1 MEIFEDALL
10 DDENRLTVTIT
21 LEDDSKIECVVL
33 SIFEAGERNYIA
45 VLPEEENEE
54 ESQVYLYRYEEDN
67 DSSPVL
73 SNIETDEEYEI
84 VADAFDEILD
94 EEEFYEM
101 NGEDDIE

>member
-1 MEIFEDALL
+1 MEIFEDALF
-10 DDENRLTVTIT
+10 DDENKSTVTIT
-21 LEDDSKIECVVL
+21 LEDNTEIECVVL

-54 ESQVYLYRYEEDN
+54 ESQVYLYRYEEEDGT
-67 DSSPVL
+67 PIL

-84 VADAFDEILD
+84 AADAFDEILD

>member
-1 MEIFEDALL
+1 MEIFEDALF
-10 DDENRLTVTIT
+10 DDENKSTVTIT
-21 LEDDSKIECVVL
+21 LEDNTEIECVVL

-54 ESQVYLYRYEEDN
+54 ESQVYLYRYEEEDGT
-67 DSSPVL
+67 PIL

-84 VADAFDEILD
+84 VADTFDEILD

>member
-1 MEIFEDALL
+1 MEIFEDALF
-10 DDENRLTVTIT
+10 DDENKSTVTIT
-21 LEDDSKIECVVL
+21 LEDNTEIECVVL

-54 ESQVYLYRYEEDN
+54 ESQVYLYRYEEEDGT
-67 DSSPVL
+67 PIL
-73 SNIETDEEYEI
+73 TNIETDEEYEI
-84 VADAFDEILD
+84 VADTFDEILD

>member
-1 MEIFEDALL
+1 MEIFEDALF
-10 DDENRLTVTIT
+10 DDENKSTVTIT
-21 LEDDSKIECVVL
+21 LEDNTEIECVVL

-54 ESQVYLYRYEEDN
+54 ESQVYLYRYEEEDGT
-67 DSSPVL
+67 PIL
-73 SNIETDEEYEI
+73 SNIETDEEYKI
-84 VADAFDEILD
+84 VADTFDEILD